1 MAEVSFTILDEG
13 RATEVTAELAG
24 ESVRLAGVAL
34 ERSLGWD
41 MNPQGL
47 CRGDVCIPVL
57 GHAGLVS
64 DGGLDLAGFA
74 ELVQRPL
81 ALDLDE
87 HVASLGA
94 SARERARVLQGGSAP
109 DFALPDLSGR
119 EWRLSGLRGKKV
131 LLVAYASW

>member
-24 ESVRLAGVAL
+24 ERVRLAGVAL

-41 MNPQGL
+41 MKPQGL
-47 CRGDVCIPVL
+47 CRGDVCIPVP
-57 GHAGLVS
+57 GRSGLVS
-64 DGGLDLAGFA
+64 D
-74 ELVQRPL
+74 
-81 ALDLDE
+81 
-87 HVASLGA
+87 
-94 SARERARVLQGGSAP
+94 RARVLQGGSAP

>member
-24 ESVRLAGVAL
+24 DRVRLAGVAL
-34 ERSLGWD
+34 ERSLGWV
-41 MNPQGL
+41 MKPQGL

-57 GHAGLVS
+57 GRAGLVG

-87 HVASLGA
+87 RVAALGA
-94 SARERARVLQGGSAP
+94 SARERAEVLQGGVAP

-119 EWRLSGLRGKKV
+119 EWSLSGLRGKKV
-131 LLVAYASW
+131 LLIAYASW